1 VQSITMAK
9 AELRI
14 QWFSEAGFSLR
25 ANRADWSGD
34 AYGPPA
40 KLKKNR
46 ISFRFRKLS
55 HTTNCRIARN
65 RRPKFRFSTATRQRA
80 KSLTLMDLQLMKKS
94 RNRGR
99 MSGMENRWQFL

>member
-1 VQSITMAK
+1 MAK

-40 KLKKNR
+40 ILKKNR
-46 ISFRFRKLS
+46 ISFRFENFPTPL
-55 HTTNCRIARN
+55 
-65 RRPKFRFSTATRQRA
+65 TA
-80 KSLTLMDLQLMKKS
+80 
-94 RNRGR
+94 
-99 MSGMENRWQFL
+99 E

>member
-1 VQSITMAK
+1 MAK

-40 KLKKNR
+40 ILKKTELAFD
-46 ISFRFRKLS
+46 SKTFP
-55 HTTNCRIARN
+55 HH
-65 RRPKFRFSTATRQRA
+65 
-80 KSLTLMDLQLMKKS
+80 
-94 RNRGR
+94 
-99 MSGMENRWQFL
+99 